1 MSFMLEEIRLDEEQR
16 ELLFKLIEAARK
28 IPREKRQPFSAL
40 QFAGCTQARV
50 YHPGFANGM
59 EAYMGDI
66 DLLAD
71 SGLVRLSPQSK
82 PYERRFDVTPRG
94 FEYYR
99 QIIELTTEPISRV
112 EASIRAY
119 LDSNGFKLRYPEAYN
134 KWAEAES
141 IVWSDN
147 SEQQLT
153 VIGHLCREALQEF
166 ANKLVERIQPSG
178 VDENRA
184 NTENRIRAVL
194 DKQGNKLGTTEKP
207 FLDALI
213 RYWRT
218 VSDIVQRQEH
228 GGQRKGSLLTGE
240 DGRRV
245 VFQTAV
251 VMFEID
257 RASSRIGQSPKSN
270 QD

>member
-1 MSFMLEEIRLDEEQR
+1 MGNMLEGIRLEEEQR
-16 ELLFKLIEAARK
+16 ELLLKLIEVARK
-28 IPREKRQPFSAL
+28 IPREKRQPFWAI
-40 QFAGCTQARV
+40 QFTGCNQARAF
-50 YHPGFANGM
+50 YPGFADGI

-71 SGLVRLSPQSK
+71 AGLIRLSPQSE
-82 PYERRFDVTPRG
+82 PYRRIFDVTPNG

-99 QIIELTTEPISRV
+99 QIIEQTTDPISRI
-112 EASIRAY
+112 EASIRGY
-119 LDSNGFKLRYPEAYN
+119 LDADDFKLRYPEAYN
-134 KWAEAES
+134 KWTEAES

-166 ANKLVERIQPSG
+166 ANKLVEKIRPSG

-184 NTENRIRAVL
+184 NTVKRIRAVL
-194 DKQGNKLGTTEKP
+194 AQQGNQLGTTEKP
-207 FLDALI
+207 FLESLI
-213 RYWRT
+213 DYWGT

-228 GGQRKGSLLTGE
+228 GGQKKGPQLNGE

-257 RASSRIGQSPKSN
+257 RALSRK
-270 QD
+270 